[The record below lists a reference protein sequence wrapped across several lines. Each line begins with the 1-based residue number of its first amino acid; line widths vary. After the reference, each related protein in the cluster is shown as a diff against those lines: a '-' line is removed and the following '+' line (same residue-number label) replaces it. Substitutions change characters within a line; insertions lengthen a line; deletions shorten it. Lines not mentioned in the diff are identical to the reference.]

1 MKLQTF
7 LAGVLVTMFAAPAA
21 LNAGMH
27 NALNYG
33 SAVAYQEVA
42 SFYEDVN
49 EQAFNE
55 QVGEYYDYEEF
66 YEEFH
71 GDYAPD
77 AELGEESEEEAAPL
91 FFVTT
96 ARLNLRSGPSTAY
109 PRVVLAPAG
118 RRVTLLDIRCG
129 EWFYVDFE
137 GTTGYMYA
145 AFLREAT
152 APGVVGTVEM
162 LHWSEARRL
171 MTPGM
176 VVTLIDVRTG
186 LSWQVAAM
194 SNGNHSDIETITAED
209 TAIKRQAFNGVWTWT
224 PRPVL
229 VLIGDRTIAASV
241 NGMPHAG
248 STRSGNNMNGHV
260 CLHFY
265 GSRTHS
271 GSRVHERDHQ
281 SAVREAFNT
290 ASAWANVYV
299 RPL

>member
-1 MKLQTF
+1 MNVQTF
-7 LAGVLVTMFAAPAA
+7 LVSLTLTIFVASAA
-21 LNAGMH
+21 LHIGEND
-27 NALNYG
+27 
-33 SAVAYQEVA
+33 SFAVGYQEA
-42 SFYEDVN
+42 SSFYESIN
-49 EQAFNE
+49 EKTQE
-55 QVGEYYDYEEF
+55 SYDYDYYF
-66 YEEFH
+66 GDSYDYIPYGYEV
-71 GDYAPD
+71 
-77 AELGEESEEEAAPL
+77 LEEEAQPL

-96 ARLNLRSGPSTAY
+96 ARLNLRSGPSTSY

-118 RRVTLLDIRCG
+118 RRVTLLDFRCG

-145 AFLREAT
+145 AFLREAV
-152 APGVVGTVEM
+152 APGAVGTVEK
-162 LHWSEARRL
+162 LPWSEARHL
-171 MTPGM
+171 MTRGM
-176 VVTLIDVRTG
+176 VVTLIDVRSG
-186 LSWQVAAM
+186 LTWQVAAM

-209 TAIKRQAFNGVWTWT
+209 TAIKRQAFGGVWTWV
-224 PRPVL
+224 PRPVI
-229 VLIGDRTIAASV
+229 VLIGDRAIAASV

-281 SAVREAFNT
+281 AAVREAFNT

-299 RPL
+299 RPV